1 MGFFEEVQQ
10 ILSQMPNLAPEVKE
24 YRLHYDDFGNIYMCT
39 MQQHPTDT
47 KYLVVDQEVY
57 DRYFD
62 YVVVDNQLKK
72 IDRLPKDSVKLK
84 SSSQGYCVVKDHAG
98 LILES
103 GDEWKDTEYYEQ
115 VS

>member
-10 ILSQMPNLAPEVKE
+10 ILSQMPDLTPEVRE

-47 KYLVVDQEVY
+47 KYLIVDQEVY

-62 YVVVDNQLKK
+62 YMVVDNQLKK
-72 IDRLPKDSVKLK
+72 IDKLPKESVKLK
-84 SSSQGYCVVKDHAG
+84 ISDHGYPTVKGHAG
-98 LILES
+98 LLLEP
-103 GDEWKDTEYYEQ
+103 DETADIEYWTEND
-115 VS
+115 